1 MKTKKYFFLGGLTRS
16 GGTLLTAILNQNPDI
31 HVSEVSPICDL
42 TYKVNQLFDCST
54 EYQACPFED
63 RRIRV
68 LRSIIDNYYYDIDA
82 KYIID
87 KQHSWSTEY
96 NLSMIKTLYTDNVK
110 IICNV
115 RDILEILSSYIN
127 LLEKN
132 KNNFNFIDREIL
144 QYGLSNIDND
154 MRCDWLMSKHG
165 TLKNQLTSLEYC
177 MQYDE
182 NTVRFLEYND
192 LVNEPKKQIEKI
204 YNFLEIDS
212 FNHNFNNIEYNSTSR
227 DSEVYG
233 VPNLHKV
240 RSQIKRTSPKVEEV
254 LSKKIIQKY
263 KNLEFWRNITYTI

>member
-1 MKTKKYFFLGGLTRS
+1 M
-16 GGTLLTAILNQNPDI
+16 
-31 HVSEVSPICDL
+31 DL
-42 TYKVNQLFDCST
+42 
-54 EYQACPFED
+54 
-63 RRIRV
+63 RI
-68 LRSIIDNYYYDIDA
+68 SDNDDIDA

-182 NTVRFLEYND
+182 NTVLFLEYND

-233 VPNLHKV
+233 VPNLHK
-240 RSQIKRTSPKVEEV
+240 ILP
-254 LSKKIIQKY
+254 LSRLKIRKKII
-263 KNLEFWRNITYTI
+263 